1 MKASR
6 IRHKGDE
13 YVVWTEQFNGIDE
26 ILVIEK
32 DGKKVKL
39 SPELLDIIYLYLG
52 LGELNGK
59 VIH

>member
-6 IRHKGDE
+6 IRHKGEE
-13 YVVWTEQFNGIDE
+13 YTVWTEQFNGIDE

-39 SPELLDIIYLYLG
+39 SDELLDIIYLYLG